1 MDKQTVAYLE
11 KRFPN
16 GIKID
21 FAQQPLS
28 PSELEYRNKCLREA
42 MFQIFK
48 GVLGREPTQD
58 EFYGRVK
65 IVIPKCGKRSK
76 QTP

>member
-1 MDKQTVAYLE
+1 MDKQTITYLE
-11 KRFPN
+11 KRLPN
-16 GIKID
+16 GIKVN
-21 FAQQPLS
+21 FAEQPLS
-28 PSELEYRNKCLREA
+28 PSEQEYRNKRLREA

-65 IVIPKCGKRSK
+65 IVIPKCQKRSK